1 MMSEIKR
8 LKNLDRLENYK
19 LEEIYNLVEGLLDEK
34 EKEILD
40 ADSAYLF
47 KKIYNDNCAE
57 INGRKYEIMHFNHTK
72 RQKVWAFF
80 SSVNVLIESGNFSF
94 MDTDKFREIE
104 TIIFETVI
112 FERKKLSN
120 AHFEKYPFGY
130 AKWVTIMLGAISYPF
145 FSEGLID

>member
-1 MMSEIKR
+1 MNKIKR

-47 KKIYNDNCAE
+47 KEIYNNGYAE
-57 INGRKYEIMHFNHTK
+57 INGRKYEIMTFNHTK

-80 SSVNVLIESGNFSF
+80 SSVNVLIEAGNFSF
-94 MDTDKFREIE
+94 MDTDKFRKIE
-104 TIIFETVI
+104 SIIWENVI
-112 FERKKLSN
+112 FERNKLSEK
-120 AHFEKYPFGY
+120 HFEKYPFGY
-130 AKWVTIMLGAISYPF
+130 AKFVTIMLGAISYPVF
-145 FSEGLID
+145 TESPTN